1 MRERLAKLNQGE
13 RFHAM
18 GLYAPSNSGSQST
31 SYPLSGPSI
40 NSPSA
45 PPEGGLASS
54 NRDWNQ
60 HQSSRHFA
68 LPSEPPMASVPDA
81 GMMIEGAI
89 RVDDLIAMSI
99 EEHRDLAESVR
110 STSLGGGM
118 PDSRLIRSGQSTIL
132 GESAS
137 AMH

>member
-1 MRERLAKLNQGE
+1 
-13 RFHAM
+13 
-18 GLYAPSNSGSQST
+18 
-31 SYPLSGPSI
+31 
-40 NSPSA
+40 
-45 PPEGGLASS
+45 
-54 NRDWNQ
+54 
-60 HQSSRHFA
+60 
-68 LPSEPPMASVPDA
+68 MASVPDA

-110 STSLGGGM
+110 STPLGGGM